1 MTGDRFKACC
11 LAAAMSGYFLFAAL
25 ICETAA
31 AFMGPELSREISG
44 YRIALRDFN
53 WKGEDGVIFQVYKGS
68 TKILERRAHSIFLFD
83 VDKQGE
89 SYAVKDNASIKCA
102 DLTGDGALDL
112 IVQEWNGGAY
122 GCYKYD
128 IYSLAKNFKHI
139 WHHDA
144 GYGHLR
150 LEFSAQGRAQ
160 LIVEDSTF
168 CNFNS
173 VGQGSGAKPS
183 IYLTWRKGF
192 VIERAATIAAAKTAA
207 GLALDV
213 EKDSDIESPEGSR
226 LFVDLIYSGQTSK
239 ALALLDGLKAK
250 QRRDYLRS
258 FFATFKKSPFYFEII
273 AFNEREVMAKMQKLA
288 Q

>member
-1 MTGDRFKACC
+1 MTLGRFKAFC
-11 LAAAMSGYFLFAAL
+11 LAAAMSVFSAL
-25 ICETAA
+25 ICQTAR
-31 AFMGPELSREISG
+31 AFIGPELSRDISG
-44 YRIALRDFN
+44 YRIVLRDFN
-53 WKGEDGVIFQVYKGS
+53 WKGEDGVIFQVYKGP

-102 DLTGDGALDL
+102 DLTGDGAVDL
-112 IVQEWNGGAY
+112 IVQEWSGGAY

-144 GYGHLR
+144 VYGHLR
-150 LEFSAQGRAQ
+150 LKFPAQRRAQ

-168 CNFNS
+168 CNFKS

-183 IYLTWRKGF
+183 IYLTWRNGF
-192 VIERAATIAAAKTAA
+192 AVERAATIAAAKTAA
-207 GLALDV
+207 EHAAEG
-213 EKDSDIESPEGSR
+213 DSDIESTEGSR
-226 LFVDLIYSGQTSK
+226 RFVDLIYSGQTSK
-239 ALALLDGLKAK
+239 ALALLDGMRVE

-273 AFNEREVMAKMQKLA
+273 AFNEREVIAKMQKLV

>member
-1 MTGDRFKACC
+1 MTRGRFKAFC
-11 LAAAMSGYFLFAAL
+11 LAAAMSVFSAL
-25 ICETAA
+25 ICQTAR
-31 AFMGPELSREISG
+31 AFIGPELSRDISG
-44 YRIALRDFN
+44 YRIVLRDFN
-53 WKGEDGVIFQVYKGS
+53 WKGEDGVIFQVYKGP

-102 DLTGDGALDL
+102 DLTGDGAVDL
-112 IVQEWNGGAY
+112 IVQEWSGGAY

-144 GYGHLR
+144 VYGHLR
-150 LEFSAQGRAQ
+150 LEFPAQGRAQ

-168 CNFNS
+168 CNFKS

-183 IYLTWRKGF
+183 IYLTWRNGF
-192 VIERAATIAAAKTAA
+192 AVERAATIAAAKTAA
-207 GLALDV
+207 GLDLDV
-213 EKDSDIESPEGSR
+213 ESDSDIESTEGSR
-226 LFVDLIYSGQTSK
+226 RFVDLIYSGQTSK
-239 ALALLDGLKAK
+239 ALALLDGMQVE

-273 AFNEREVMAKMQKLA
+273 AFNEREVIAKMQKLV